1 MAKYRLILMSE
12 ALPGQEEAYT
22 KWSNDQHLPDIMR
35 IPGVVGATRLQ
46 LHNSEPDAPGRFMA
60 IFDCEKPAAEIMA
73 EMKRR
78 NGTPEM
84 PAGAHHNRQSLQF
97 LFGDVIGS
105 W

>member
-1 MAKYRLILMSE
+1 MAQYRLFVLSE
-12 ALPGQEEAYT
+12 ALPGQEDAYT
-22 KWSNDQHLPDIMR
+22 KWSNEQHFPDIMR

-46 LHNSEPDAPGRFMA
+46 LTSAEPGAPGRFMA

-73 EMKRR
+73 EMRRR
-78 NGTPEM
+78 NGTAEM
-84 PAGAHHNRQSLQF
+84 PAGPHHNRQTLQF